1 MPKFTFPE
9 SRIALVPG
17 LELLARDMLDTAG
30 DEDTPEDLVEYF
42 GEWHMESCSEA
53 GYSECRPND
62 RRSERAFA
70 RVLRYKK
77 DDLKRLRNAVGY
89 DPGDSDYREFGF
101 ASAVTQVLSVTP
113 EYAHAL
119 EAARNGILGAEG
131 PFGRSGTL
139 FLRPA
144 LRSLGY
150 DYQTEVGDLPDT
162 WKEFEEIFLS
172 HLVNEYAGVEAIESD
187 EDKSKVAFASA
198 VRVGDIDNLV
208 RRLQRRGLK
217 SHAGLTLAVAHTI
230 LGALRVD
237 RRFAYGVQSSQ
248 FDAEKAK
255 VKTEAPAEAAPTEAT
270 APTSCD
276 ANG

>member
-1 MPKFTFPE
+1 MTKFTFPV

-17 LELLARDMLDTAG
+17 VELLAREMLNNAG
-30 DEDTPEDLVEYF
+30 DDESPEDLVEYF

-70 RVLRYKK
+70 RVLRYKRY
-77 DDLKRLRNAVGY
+77 DRKRLAEAVGY
-89 DPGDSDYREFGF
+89 DKGGSEYREYGF

-113 EYAHAL
+113 AYAHAL
-119 EAARNGILGAEG
+119 EEARHGVLGAKG

-139 FLRPA
+139 YLKP
-144 LRSLGY
+144 LLGSLGY
-150 DYQTEVGDLPDT
+150 EYQTEVGDLPDT
-162 WKEFEEIFLS
+162 WKEFEEIFLR
-172 HLVNEYAGVEAIESD
+172 HLVDEYAGVEKIESA
-187 EDKSKVAFASA
+187 EDKSKVEFASA

-217 SHAGLTLAVAHTI
+217 LHAGLTLAVAHTI

-237 RRFAYGVQSSQ
+237 RRFAYGISSSQ
-248 FDAEKAK
+248 FDAEKAG
-255 VKTEAPAEAAPTEAT
+255 VKTEPAPGGEGPTT
-270 APTSCD
+270 CD
-276 ANG
+276 QGGDNS